1 MGSSVSKRCPGI
13 FFISVSNPTQRKD
26 CFSFICSKS
35 CCFVI
40 FLSISSRFFAF
51 LSISQCDISTI
62 SRCQALALRS
72 EEHTSELQSRPHLVC
87 RLLLEKKKENK
98 NEGY

>member
-40 FLSISSRFFAF
+40 FLSISSRFFLFLNVIYPLFRDARRWHYIHLHF
-51 LSISQCDISTI
+51 LSRSTDHFHCWRRYNVPMFYNNLF
-62 SRCQALALRS
+62 S
-72 EEHTSELQSRPHLVC
+72 
-87 RLLLEKKKENK
+87 LL
-98 NEGY
+98 